1 MNRPFF
7 EEATQEL
14 LKQPDLRNIPAHYSR
29 SSASG
34 FWVLEFGDRFIGTI
48 AIDASPETSPQDKP
62 DKKGKGKEMTSPVAT
77 LRYLYVD
84 EPYRA
89 IGMQKDLIDH
99 AVKHTFTSSTVVQSI
114 KAADTP
120 LIRYIRLGL
129 RQAGFE
135 LQKNTK
141 TVGLLGWKLGER
153 VLERAVW
160 EKSVKKK

>member
-14 LKQPDLRNIPAHYSR
+14 LKRPDMRDIPVHYSR
-29 SSASG
+29 SPASG
-34 FWVLEFGDRFIGTI
+34 FWVLEFGNKFIGII
-48 AIDASPETSPQDKP
+48 AIDASPESSRKYKSGKND
-62 DKKGKGKEMTSPVAT
+62 KGKEITSPVAI
-77 LRYLYVD
+77 LRHLYVD

-99 AVKHTFTSSTVVQSI
+99 AVSHTFTSSTAVQSI
-114 KAADTP
+114 EAADSP
-120 LIRYIRLGL
+120 LIGYVRVGL
-129 RQAGFE
+129 KEAGFE

-153 VLERAVW
+153 VLERATW
-160 EKSVKKK
+160 EKSTKK